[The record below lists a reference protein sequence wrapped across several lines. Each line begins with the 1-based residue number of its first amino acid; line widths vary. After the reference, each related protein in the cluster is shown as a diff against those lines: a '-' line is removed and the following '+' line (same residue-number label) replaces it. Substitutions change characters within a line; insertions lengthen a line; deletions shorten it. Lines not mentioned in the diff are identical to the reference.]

1 VEKMTIGKEND
12 STQKATP
19 QESYKIWIRMQ
30 VGIWILVP

>member
-1 VEKMTIGKEND
+1 VEKMTIGKENV

-19 QESYKIWIRMQ
+19 QESYEIWIKIQ